1 MPSKRV
7 LVLFE
12 SGRGGAAALDLAREL
27 AEAENATITVVSVV
41 PTAPS
46 GSRCGN
52 SALEYNLIVRE
63 AVEKDLNEARERLAV
78 LGQRAAYELLM
89 EGVDPPLAQ
98 FTAAGG
104 FDLVLLPARRRPL
117 RSGKHPEASALRSV
131 AGAEVRIVDPRS
143 QQRAHARGSAAALL
157 TAFPGRG
164 GGGDR
169 GALAPL
175 PDPDRGADRG
185 PQEDRTEVPRA
196 YEEHHR
202 DGQHGQPDGRPPV
215 TPVASHQDIMP

>member
-1 MPSKRV
+1 MEAMPSKRV

-27 AEAENATITVVSVV
+27 AEVGHASVTVVSVV

-52 SALEYNLIVRE
+52 SALEYNLVVRD
-63 AVEKDLNEARERLAV
+63 AVEKDLNQARERLAV
-78 LGQRAAYELLM
+78 LGDRAEYELLT

-117 RSGKHPEASALRSV
+117 RSVKHPEAAALRCM
-131 AGAEVRIVDPRS
+131 AGTEVRIVDPRS
-143 QQRAHARGSAAALL
+143 QQKAHA
-157 TAFPGRG
+157 
-164 GGGDR
+164 
-169 GALAPL
+169 
-175 PDPDRGADRG
+175 
-185 PQEDRTEVPRA
+185 
-196 YEEHHR
+196 
-202 DGQHGQPDGRPPV
+202 
-215 TPVASHQDIMP
+215 